1 MAIKSSKFHFRKT
14 GKWEEMSPHMQKDKV
29 SPYVAGEHMGTLR
42 DFCRT
47 DPASGRSSH
56 TSELHDTCGPLPSFP
71 SFHRCVGKSEAHV
84 KETVT
89 RRDEEGKKLML
100 LPISL
105 FTSAFSVSDHWV
117 PGINILRAKTTPTQP
132 QFGKL
137 SFCCVVWCAFGLLCL
152 LVR

>member
-1 MAIKSSKFHFRKT
+1 M
-14 GKWEEMSPHMQKDKV
+14 
-29 SPYVAGEHMGTLR
+29 
-42 DFCRT
+42 
-47 DPASGRSSH
+47 
-56 TSELHDTCGPLPSFP
+56 
-71 SFHRCVGKSEAHV
+71 GKSEAHA

-89 RRDEEGKKLML
+89 RRDEEEKKLML

-105 FTSAFSVSDHWV
+105 FTSTFSVSEHWV

-137 SFCCVVWCAFGLLCL
+137 SFCCVVWWSFGLLCL